1 MALTKKGR
9 SFIPFKML
17 QKKLSVKSTRNNGHY
32 SLTDDTGIFFIRFF
46 KICLKRPILI
56 YFFQKWKK
64 KIFKILDKE
73 FYDGKNWS
81 WLNAFLFLVL
91 IDKRMDPFQC
101 WVFRIFNQIYW
112 MIKSSH
118 RPCTLMK
125 VDNRLTLVHFL
136 HKSLEKILMY
146 DTALFLCP
154 QQWRGKI
161 FQLSHSFLFN
171 YSLWHSILASLSS
184 F

>member
-1 MALTKKGR
+1 MFEETHFNLLFSK
-9 SFIPFKML
+9 
-17 QKKLSVKSTRNNGHY
+17 NE
-32 SLTDDTGIFFIRFF
+32 
-46 KICLKRPILI
+46 
-56 YFFQKWKK
+56 K
-64 KIFKILDKE
+64 KIKILDKE

-81 WLNAFLFLVL
+81 WLNAFLFLA
-91 IDKRMDPFQC
+91 ISDKRMDPFQC
-101 WVFRIFNQIYW
+101 WVFGIFNQIYW

-136 HKSLEKILMY
+136 HKSREKMFMY

-161 FQLSHSFLFN
+161 FQLSHRFLFN
-171 YSLWHSILASLSS
+171 YSLWQSILAFLSS

>member
-1 MALTKKGR
+1 
-9 SFIPFKML
+9 ML

-64 KIFKILDKE
+64 KNLKYLIKNFMMVRIEVDWMH
-73 FYDGKNWS
+73 FYS
-81 WLNAFLFLVL
+81 WY
-91 IDKRMDPFQC
+91 DKRMDPFQC

-118 RPCTLMK
+118 RPTLMK

-136 HKSLEKILMY
+136 HKSLEKMLMY

-161 FQLSHSFLFN
+161 FQLSHVQV
-171 YSLWHSILASLSS
+171 SI
-184 F
+184 